1 MKPPSMNHSD
11 CTEALHA
18 VKRQCSP
25 DDTRCL
31 LSHGVEVE
39 DCPLPLTSC
48 IAAGGSEQVRCVP
61 HPTDGASPD
70 GVRAGDAR
78 RADPSGLQLMSD
90 QLPSRCLL
98 CSAS

>member
-48 IAAGGSEQVRCVP
+48 IAAGGSEQVRVCLTRPTEQVQTVYGLGMRGVP
-61 HPTDGASPD
+61 TR
-70 GVRAGDAR
+70 GVF
-78 RADPSGLQLMSD
+78 S
-90 QLPSRCLL
+90 
-98 CSAS
+98 